1 MSGVQ
6 LKKLLGMQ
14 RRRKIQPKMKGGG
27 INQSNKP
34 QNDTDIKNKLVVISG
49 ERKVRRGKREVGIK
63 RSLNKKAPRMY
74 CTTQGI

>member
-14 RRRKIQPKMKGGG
+14 RRRKIQPKMKSGE

-34 QNDTDIKNKLVVISG
+34 QNDTDARIS
-49 ERKVRRGKREVGIK
+49 R
-63 RSLNKKAPRMY
+63 
-74 CTTQGI
+74 QDH